1 MIVRFLMSN
10 NRPSSMTRIVA
21 DTANFFVRQGVQTII
36 HYPTV
41 DWWDYRVFTLSRLP
55 LRKRTV
61 HWARIIVDLL
71 VGAIARRT
79 WCGLRLHQV
88 DPRVRTARFWAA
100 PSAADWNEGDVA
112 VVHPPYLVP
121 HLLKTLPN
129 DKIKLV
135 TALHVN
141 LESALRSTSAE
152 TVAWYTHW
160 VAFHRLLS
168 VPTLITSREAEEGA
182 RRLGIRVDK
191 LIYGGIDLDFF
202 RPQEAPRP
210 EQPLTVTL
218 YCDPNLQKGRDAGV
232 EALRL
237 VKKRFPEIRIGSLG
251 IVTPE
256 QARHFDRN
264 YGYLHREEY
273 ARALRESD
281 IFLYPSLYDGFP
293 APPLQ
298 AMASGAALVTTEVE
312 GVGSYAEDG
321 VNCLLCRPGDIDG
334 MAGQVTRLIQDTAL
348 RETLRRNAPQAAERF
363 SIERSAADL
372 LEFLEDPI
380 LEGVET

>member
-21 DTANFFVRQGVQTII
+21 DTANFFVRQGVQTVI

-41 DWWDYRVFTLSRLP
+41 DWWDYRVFTLSRLS
-55 LRKRTV
+55 LRKKAV
-61 HWARIIVDLL
+61 HWARLIADLL
-71 VGAIARRT
+71 VGGIARRT

-152 TVAWYTHW
+152 TAAWYAHW

-168 VPTLITSREAEEGA
+168 VPTIITSQEAEEGA
-182 RRLGIRVDK
+182 RRLGIRTDK
-191 LIYGGIDLDFF
+191 LIYGGIDLGFF
-202 RPQEAPRP
+202 RPPEAPRP

-218 YCDPNLQKGRDAGV
+218 YCDPNPQKGREAGV

-237 VKKRFPEIRIGSLG
+237 VKKRFPEVRIGSLG

-256 QARHFDRN
+256 QSRDFDRN

-273 ARALRESD
+273 ARALQESD

-334 MAGQVTRLIQDTAL
+334 MAGQVARLIQDTAL
-348 RETLRRNAPQAAERF
+348 RETLRHNAPQAAERF

-380 LEGVET
+380 LEGVAT